1 MNSEFQ
7 KKNGGRGMKKYF
19 VLALHQLGFEIGRCE
34 VLAVDS
40 SSALKKASKYFK
52 SIVIFVD
59 FLVTFQFLRLSYVSR
74 MLKE

>member
-52 SIVIFVD
+52 SNNIVYSSLITKD
-59 FLVTFQFLRLSYVSR
+59 
-74 MLKE
+74 K